1 LVLSRPRLVAAAVIP
16 IEKNSANAQNR
27 CVSRRRPV
35 ELDEIDH
42 ELLALLQEDAG
53 RTLRELGEA
62 VRLSPSAVQRRI
74 SRYQTTGLIAR
85 KVAVLDSRKIGGT
98 LLAIVLVALGQE
110 STARHEAL
118 RARLLA
124 APEVQQCYD
133 VAGEWDY
140 VAVLVASGMPHCREL
155 VARLFLD
162 DSSIKRC
169 ETLPVFDPVKLGLGL
184 PIPRIEWS

>member
-1 LVLSRPRLVAAAVIP
+1 MP
-16 IEKNSANAQNR
+16 IEKNSAKAQNR
-27 CVSRRRPV
+27 CVGRLRSL

-110 STARHEAL
+110 STERHEAL

>member
-1 LVLSRPRLVAAAVIP
+1 MP

-27 CVSRRRPV
+27 CVRRLRSV

-74 SRYQTTGLIAR
+74 GRYQATGLMAR
-85 KVAVLDSRKIGGT
+85 KVAVLDSRRVGGT
-98 LLAIVLVALGQE
+98 LHAIVLVTLGHE
-110 STARHEAL
+110 STERHDAL

-140 VAVLVASGMPHCREL
+140 VVVLVANGMPHCREL

-162 DSSIKRC
+162 DPSIKRC
-169 ETLPVFDPVKLGLGL
+169 ETLPVFDAVKLGLGI
-184 PIPRIEWS
+184 PTPRIGWS

>member
-1 LVLSRPRLVAAAVIP
+1 MP
-16 IEKNSANAQNR
+16 IEKNSASAQNR
-27 CVSRRRPV
+27 CVRRLASV
-35 ELDEIDH
+35 ELDEIDRA
-42 ELLALLQEDAG
+42 LLALLQEDAG

-74 SRYQTTGLIAR
+74 GRYQTTGLMNR
-85 KVAVLDSRKIGGT
+85 KVAVLDSRRVGA

-110 STARHEAL
+110 STEQHNAL

-124 APEVQQCYD
+124 AAEVQQCYD

-140 VAVLVASGMPHCREL
+140 VIVLVASGMPHCREL

-162 DSSIKRC
+162 DPSIKRC
-169 ETLPVFDPVKLGLGL
+169 ETLPVFDPVKLGLGV
-184 PIPRIEWS
+184 PIPLIGWSRETA

>member
-1 LVLSRPRLVAAAVIP
+1 VP
-16 IEKNSANAQNR
+16 
-27 CVSRRRPV
+27 PV
-35 ELDEIDH
+35 RSVGLDEIDH

-74 SRYQTTGLIAR
+74 GRYQATGLLAR
-85 KVAVLDSRKIGGT
+85 KVAVLNSQSVGAF
-98 LLAIVLVALGQE
+98 LAVVLVTLARE
-110 STARHEAL
+110 STEHHQAL

-133 VAGEWDY
+133 VAGDWDY
-140 VAVLVASGMPHCREL
+140 VVVLVATGMPNCREL

-162 DSSIKRC
+162 EPSIKRC
-169 ETLPVFDPVKLGLGL
+169 EMLPVFDPVKLGLG
-184 PIPRIEWS
+184 IPTRGSDGAEGRPA